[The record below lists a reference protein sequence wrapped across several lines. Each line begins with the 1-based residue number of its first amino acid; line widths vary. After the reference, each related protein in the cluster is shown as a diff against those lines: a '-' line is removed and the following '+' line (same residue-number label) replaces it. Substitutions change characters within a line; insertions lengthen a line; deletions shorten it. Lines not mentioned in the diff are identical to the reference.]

1 MLSPKSNEVASGYF
15 NCSGGGMLC
24 QVGMLGQWD
33 ASTQGMYMKK
43 LVVSVENFGGN
54 LVQKVISCRK
64 RELKSD
70 NRPF

>member
-1 MLSPKSNEVASGYF
+1 
-15 NCSGGGMLC
+15 MLC

-33 ASTQGMYMKK
+33 ASTQGMCMKK